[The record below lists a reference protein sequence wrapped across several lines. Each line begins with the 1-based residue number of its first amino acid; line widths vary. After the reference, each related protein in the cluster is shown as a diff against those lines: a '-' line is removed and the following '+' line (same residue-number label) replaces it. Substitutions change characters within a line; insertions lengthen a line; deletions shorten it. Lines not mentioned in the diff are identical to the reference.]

1 MKKSIGQA
9 KQVTKEQKGKFLNAV
24 CWAFV
29 AKQRHDEWCSSL
41 PLIRLLSLRCATN
54 GQRTKTK
61 TLRFECAESEK
72 LKGIKGQLATEERGP
87 TSWSARATKT
97 PSSWFFGLDYA
108 WGLKIWSLGVWWRA
122 LKTFKASPFWF
133 PLHFLLPILWALMT
147 LYSFW
152 YCSSYLIMSS

>member
-41 PLIRLLSLRCATN
+41 PLIRSLSLRCATN

-72 LKGIKGQLATEERGP
+72 LKVIKGQLATEQGGRLLGVLGQQ
-87 TSWSARATKT
+87 KLILL
-97 PSSWFFGLDYA
+97 GLLA
-108 WGLKIWSLGVWWRA
+108 WIMLGVWRFEAWEFGGE
-122 LKTFKASPFWF
+122 FKASPFWVSS
-133 PLHFLLPILWALMT
+133 
-147 LYSFW
+147 SFS
-152 YCSSYLIMSS
+152 SSYFVSTYDSLLILVL